1 MDREYEEAFVK
12 NFFLR
17 DYVTGFYLNYFLLKK
32 EEMPYG
38 V

>member
-1 MDREYEEAFVK
+1 MDKEYEEAFVK
-12 NFFLR
+12 KFFSKRLR
-17 DYVTGFYLNYFLLKK
+17 DRVLFELFSPKK